1 LSLIVGYLRTHRNLI
16 DLKEE
21 QQDPNKQGENNNLV
35 PKPRVMIVDDNKDIL
50 RTLKLGLE
58 DSGFSIEAYA
68 EPLTVLSIFKTI
80 YGNRNVSSIQMP
92 YDLLLID
99 VKMPELN
106 GVELTKEITKLAMDA
121 NAIPPPICF
130 ITAFDE
136 YYEILM
142 DLFPNNRRD
151 SDICLIHK
159 PIEIDNLTTRLKHE
173 IALHK

>member
-1 LSLIVGYLRTHRNLI
+1 MIGLMNQQNL
-16 DLKEE
+16 
-21 QQDPNKQGENNNLV
+21 NKQGPDGDSI
-35 PKPRVMIVDDNKDIL
+35 PKDRVMVVDDNKDIL
-50 RTLKLGLE
+50 RMLKLGLE
-58 DSGFSIEAYA
+58 DSGFLIEVYS

-80 YGNRNVSSIQMP
+80 YGNRYESPIHMP

-106 GVELTKEITKLAMDA
+106 GVELTKEIRKLATSA

-142 DLFPNNRRD
+142 DLFPKNKHD
-151 SDICLIHK
+151 TDICLIHK
-159 PIEIDNLTTRLKHE
+159 PIEIENLTTRLRHE

>member
-1 LSLIVGYLRTHRNLI
+1 MTDPVNQENLI
-16 DLKEE
+16 KE
-21 QQDPNKQGENNNLV
+21 GENGDLI
-35 PKPRVMIVDDNKDIL
+35 PKYHVMVVDDNKDIL

-58 DSGFSIEAYA
+58 ECGFSIEAYS
-68 EPLTVLSIFKTI
+68 EPFTVLSIFKSI
-80 YGNRNVSSIQMP
+80 YGNKLNSTIHMS

-106 GVELTKEITKLAMDA
+106 GVELTREIKKLATNA

-142 DLFPNNRRD
+142 DLFPNNKH
-151 SDICLIHK
+151 SHDICLIHK
-159 PIEIDNLTTRLKHE
+159 PIEIENLSTRLKHE

>member
-1 LSLIVGYLRTHRNLI
+1 MIGLKNQQNL
-16 DLKEE
+16 KM
-21 QQDPNKQGENNNLV
+21 QG
-35 PKPRVMIVDDNKDIL
+35 PDGDSISKYRVMVVDDNKDIL

-58 DSGFSIEAYA
+58 DSGFLIEAYS

-80 YGNRNVSSIQMP
+80 YGNRDESPNHMP

-106 GVELTKEITKLAMDA
+106 GVELTKEIRKLATDA
-121 NAIPPPICF
+121 NATPPPICF

-136 YYEILM
+136 YYEILK
-142 DLFPNNRRD
+142 DLFPKNKHD
-151 SDICLIHK
+151 TDICLIHK
-159 PIEIDNLTTRLKHE
+159 PIEIENLTTRLKHE

>member
-1 LSLIVGYLRTHRNLI
+1 MKDLENQQNLTKQSANGDSI
-16 DLKEE
+16 LKYRV
-21 QQDPNKQGENNNLV
+21 LV
-35 PKPRVMIVDDNKDIL
+35 VDDNKDIL

-58 DSGFSIEAYA
+58 DSGFTIEAYS
-68 EPLTVLSIFKTI
+68 EPFTVLSIFKTI
-80 YGNRNVSSIQMP
+80 YGNRNESPIRMP

-106 GVELTKEITKLAMDA
+106 GVELTKEIRKLATNA
-121 NAIPPPICF
+121 NAILPPICF

-142 DLFPNNRRD
+142 DLFPKNKHD

-159 PIEIDNLTTRLKHE
+159 PIEIENLTTRLKHE

>member
-1 LSLIVGYLRTHRNLI
+1 MIG
-16 DLKEE
+16 LKN
-21 QQDPNKQGENNNLV
+21 QQNFDKYRENDASN
-35 PKPRVMIVDDNKDIL
+35 PKYRVMVVDDNKDIL

-58 DSGFSIEAYA
+58 DSGFLIEAYSD
-68 EPLTVLSIFKTI
+68 PFTVLSIFKTI
-80 YGNRNVSSIQMP
+80 YGNGDDSPIHMP

-106 GVELTKEITKLAMDA
+106 GVELTKEIKKLATRA
-121 NAIPPPICF
+121 NAIPPLICF

-142 DLFPNNRRD
+142 DLFPNNKHD

-159 PIEIDNLTTRLKHE
+159 PIEIENLTTRLKHE
-173 IALHK
+173 IALHR

>member
-1 LSLIVGYLRTHRNLI
+1 MI
-16 DLKEE
+16 DLKK
-21 QQDPNKQGENNNLV
+21 QQNLNKHGESSDLN
-35 PKPRVMIVDDNKDIL
+35 PKYHVMVVDDNKDIL

-58 DSGFSIEAYA
+58 DSGFSIEAYSD
-68 EPLTVLSIFKTI
+68 PLTVLSIFKTI
-80 YGNRNVSSIQMP
+80 YGNKDESHVHMP

-106 GVELTKEITKLAMDA
+106 GVELTKEIMKLATNA

-142 DLFPNNRRD
+142 DLFPNNKHD

-159 PIEIDNLTTRLKHE
+159 PIEIENLTTRLKHE

>member
-1 LSLIVGYLRTHRNLI
+1 MRTPGSMM
-16 DLKEE
+16 DLKK
-21 QQDPNKQGENNNLV
+21 QQDLSTQGENSDLV
-35 PKPRVMIVDDNKDIL
+35 PKYRVMVVDDNKDIL

-58 DSGFSIEAYA
+58 DSGFLIEAYS

-80 YGNRNVSSIQMP
+80 YGNRDGSPVQMP

-106 GVELTKEITKLAMDA
+106 GVELAKEIQKLAKNS
-121 NAIPPPICF
+121 NAITPPICF

-142 DLFPNNRRD
+142 DLFPNNNKHD

-159 PIEIDNLTTRLKHE
+159 PIEIENLTTRLKHE
-173 IALHK
+173 IALHKELDMA

>member
-1 LSLIVGYLRTHRNLI
+1 MI

-21 QQDPNKQGENNNLV
+21 QQDLNKQGENSCLV
-35 PKPRVMIVDDNKDIL
+35 QKPHVMVVDDNRDIL
-50 RTLKLGLE
+50 RTLRLGLE
-58 DSGFSIEAYA
+58 DSGFSIETYA
-68 EPLTVLSIFKTI
+68 DPLTVLSIFKTI
-80 YGNRNVSSIQMP
+80 YDNRNGSPVEMP

-106 GVELTKEITKLAMDA
+106 GVELTKEITKLATNV

-142 DLFPNNRRD
+142 DLFQNNNHN

-159 PIEIDNLTTRLKHE
+159 PIEIENLTTRLKHE
-173 IALHK
+173 IVLHR

>member
-1 LSLIVGYLRTHRNLI
+1 MKDLENQQNLTKQSANGDSI
-16 DLKEE
+16 LKYRV
-21 QQDPNKQGENNNLV
+21 LV
-35 PKPRVMIVDDNKDIL
+35 VDDNKDIL

-58 DSGFSIEAYA
+58 DSGFTIEAYS
-68 EPLTVLSIFKTI
+68 EPFTVLSIFKTI
-80 YGNRNVSSIQMP
+80 YGNRNESPIRMP

-106 GVELTKEITKLAMDA
+106 GVELTKEIRKLATNA
-121 NAIPPPICF
+121 NAILPPICF

-142 DLFPNNRRD
+142 DLFPKNKHN

-159 PIEIDNLTTRLKHE
+159 PIEIENLTTRLKHE

>member
-1 LSLIVGYLRTHRNLI
+1 VI
-16 DLKEE
+16 DLKK
-21 QQDPNKQGENNNLV
+21 QQDINKHGENSDLV
-35 PKPRVMIVDDNKDIL
+35 SKYRVMVVDDNKDIL

-58 DSGFSIEAYA
+58 DSGFSIEAYS
-68 EPLTVLSIFKTI
+68 EPLTVLSIFKSI
-80 YGNRNVSSIQMP
+80 YGNRDGSPVQMP

-106 GVELTKEITKLAMDA
+106 GVELTKEIKKMASNA

-136 YYEILM
+136 YYEILI
-142 DLFPNNRRD
+142 DLFPNNEHD

-159 PIEIDNLTTRLKHE
+159 PIEIENLMTRLKHE

>member
-1 LSLIVGYLRTHRNLI
+1 MV
-16 DLKEE
+16 
-21 QQDPNKQGENNNLV
+21 
-35 PKPRVMIVDDNKDIL
+35 VDDNKDIL

-58 DSGFSIEAYA
+58 DNGFLIEAYS

-80 YGNRNVSSIQMP
+80 YGNRDESPNHMP

-106 GVELTKEITKLAMDA
+106 GVELTKEIRKLATDA
-121 NAIPPPICF
+121 NATPPPICF

-136 YYEILM
+136 YYGILM
-142 DLFPNNRRD
+142 DLFPKNKHD
-151 SDICLIHK
+151 TDICLIHK
-159 PIEIDNLTTRLKHE
+159 PIEIENLTTRLKHE

>member
-1 LSLIVGYLRTHRNLI
+1 MKDLENQQNLT
-16 DLKEE
+16 
-21 QQDPNKQGENNNLV
+21 KQGANGDSIPKYRVLV
-35 PKPRVMIVDDNKDIL
+35 VDDNKDIL

-58 DSGFSIEAYA
+58 DSGLTIEAYS
-68 EPLTVLSIFKTI
+68 EPFTVLSIFKTI
-80 YGNRNVSSIQMP
+80 YGNRDESPIRMP

-106 GVELTKEITKLAMDA
+106 GVELTKEIKKLATNA
-121 NAIPPPICF
+121 NAILPPICF

-142 DLFPNNRRD
+142 DLFPKNKHD

-159 PIEIDNLTTRLKHE
+159 PIEIENLTTRLKHE
-173 IALHK
+173 IALHR

>member
-1 LSLIVGYLRTHRNLI
+1 MTNRVNQENLI
-16 DLKEE
+16 KE
-21 QQDPNKQGENNNLV
+21 GENGNLI
-35 PKPRVMIVDDNKDIL
+35 PKYHVMVVDDNKDIL

-58 DSGFSIEAYA
+58 ESGFSIEAYS
-68 EPLTVLSIFKTI
+68 EPFTALSIFRTI
-80 YGNRNVSSIQMP
+80 YGNKDESPIHMP

-106 GVELTKEITKLAMDA
+106 GVELTKEIKKLATNA

-142 DLFPNNRRD
+142 DLFSNNKHNH
-151 SDICLIHK
+151 DICLIHK
-159 PIEIDNLTTRLKHE
+159 PIEIENLTTRLKHE

>member
-1 LSLIVGYLRTHRNLI
+1 M
-16 DLKEE
+16 KK
-21 QQDPNKQGENNNLV
+21 QQDINKHGENSDLV
-35 PKPRVMIVDDNKDIL
+35 SKYRVMIVDDNKDIL

-58 DSGFSIEAYA
+58 DSGFSIEAYS
-68 EPLTVLSIFKTI
+68 EPLTVLSIFKSI
-80 YGNRNVSSIQMP
+80 YGNRDGSPVQMP

-106 GVELTKEITKLAMDA
+106 GVELTKEIKKMASNA

-136 YYEILM
+136 YYEILI
-142 DLFPNNRRD
+142 DLFPNNKHD

-159 PIEIDNLTTRLKHE
+159 PIEIENLTTRLKHE

>member
-1 LSLIVGYLRTHRNLI
+1 MIGLKNQQNL
-16 DLKEE
+16 KM
-21 QQDPNKQGENNNLV
+21 QGSDGDSI
-35 PKPRVMIVDDNKDIL
+35 PKYRVMVVDDNKDIL

-58 DSGFSIEAYA
+58 DGGFLIEAYS

-80 YGNRNVSSIQMP
+80 YGNRDESPNHMP

-106 GVELTKEITKLAMDA
+106 GVELTKEIRKLATDA

-136 YYEILM
+136 YYEILK
-142 DLFPNNRRD
+142 DLFPKNKHD
-151 SDICLIHK
+151 TDICLIHK
-159 PIEIDNLTTRLKHE
+159 PIEIENLTTRLKHE

>member
-1 LSLIVGYLRTHRNLI
+1 MI
-16 DLKEE
+16 DLKK
-21 QQDPNKQGENNNLV
+21 QQNLNKHGESSDLN
-35 PKPRVMIVDDNKDIL
+35 PKYNVMVVDDNKDIL

-58 DSGFSIEAYA
+58 DSGFSIEAYSD
-68 EPLTVLSIFKTI
+68 PLTVLSIFKTI
-80 YGNRNVSSIQMP
+80 YGNKDESPVHMP

-106 GVELTKEITKLAMDA
+106 GVELTKEIMKLAMNT

-142 DLFPNNRRD
+142 DLFPNNKHD

-159 PIEIDNLTTRLKHE
+159 PIEIENLTTRLKHE

>member
-1 LSLIVGYLRTHRNLI
+1 MSSDLI
-16 DLKEE
+16 
-21 QQDPNKQGENNNLV
+21 
-35 PKPRVMIVDDNKDIL
+35 PKYRVMVVDDNKDIL
-50 RTLKLGLE
+50 RTLKIGLE
-58 DSGFSIEAYA
+58 DGGFSIEAYS
-68 EPLTVLSIFKTI
+68 EPFTVLSIFKAI
-80 YGNRNVSSIQMP
+80 YGNKGESPVHMP

-106 GVELTKEITKLAMDA
+106 GVELTKEIKKLATDA

-136 YYEILM
+136 YYEILAN
-142 DLFPNNRRD
+142 LFPNNEHD

-159 PIEIDNLTTRLKHE
+159 PILEIENLTTRLKHE

>member
-1 LSLIVGYLRTHRNLI
+1 MKDLANQQNLT
-16 DLKEE
+16 
-21 QQDPNKQGENNNLV
+21 KQGANGDSIPKYRVLV
-35 PKPRVMIVDDNKDIL
+35 VDDNKDIL

-58 DSGFSIEAYA
+58 DNGFTIEAYS
-68 EPLTVLSIFKTI
+68 EPFTVLSVFKTI
-80 YGNRNVSSIQMP
+80 YGNRDESPIRMP

-106 GVELTKEITKLAMDA
+106 GVELAKEIKKLATNA
-121 NAIPPPICF
+121 NAILPPICF

-142 DLFPNNRRD
+142 DLFPNNKHD

-159 PIEIDNLTTRLKHE
+159 PIEIENLTTRLKHE
-173 IALHK
+173 IALHTGDGSAL

>member
-1 LSLIVGYLRTHRNLI
+1 MIELKKQRNL
-16 DLKEE
+16 
-21 QQDPNKQGENNNLV
+21 NKPGENGELI
-35 PKPRVMIVDDNKDIL
+35 PKYRVMVVDDNKDIL

-58 DSGFSIEAYA
+58 DSGFLIDAYS
-68 EPLTVLSIFKTI
+68 EPFTVLSIFKTI
-80 YGNRNVSSIQMP
+80 YGNRDKAPVHMP

-106 GVELTKEITKLAMDA
+106 GVELTKEIRKLATNS
-121 NAIPPPICF
+121 NAILPPICF

-142 DLFPNNRRD
+142 DLFSNNYD

-159 PIEIDNLTTRLKHE
+159 PIEIENLATRLKHE
-173 IALHK
+173 IALH

>member
-1 LSLIVGYLRTHRNLI
+1 LI
-16 DLKEE
+16 
-21 QQDPNKQGENNNLV
+21 
-35 PKPRVMIVDDNKDIL
+35 PKYRVMVVDDNKDIL
-50 RTLKLGLE
+50 RTLKIGLE
-58 DSGFSIEAYA
+58 DGGFSIEAYS
-68 EPLTVLSIFKTI
+68 EPFTVLSIFKAI
-80 YGNRNVSSIQMP
+80 YGNKGESPVHMP

-106 GVELTKEITKLAMDA
+106 GVELTKEIKKLATDA

-136 YYEILM
+136 YYEILAN
-142 DLFPNNRRD
+142 LFPNNEHD

-159 PIEIDNLTTRLKHE
+159 PILEIENLTTRLKHE

>member
-1 LSLIVGYLRTHRNLI
+1 MIG
-16 DLKEE
+16 LKN
-21 QQDPNKQGENNNLV
+21 QQNFDKYRENDASN
-35 PKPRVMIVDDNKDIL
+35 PKYRVMVVDDNKDIL

-58 DSGFSIEAYA
+58 DGGFFIEAYS

-80 YGNRNVSSIQMP
+80 YGNGDDSPIHMP

-106 GVELTKEITKLAMDA
+106 GVELTKEIKKLATRA

-142 DLFPNNRRD
+142 DLFPNNKHD

-159 PIEIDNLTTRLKHE
+159 PIEIENLTTRLKHE
-173 IALHK
+173 IALHR

>member
-1 LSLIVGYLRTHRNLI
+1 M
-16 DLKEE
+16 KK
-21 QQDPNKQGENNNLV
+21 QQDINKHGENSDLV
-35 PKPRVMIVDDNKDIL
+35 SKYRVMIVDDNKDIL

-58 DSGFSIEAYA
+58 DSGFSIEAYF
-68 EPLTVLSIFKTI
+68 EPLTVLSIFKSI
-80 YGNRNVSSIQMP
+80 YGNRDGSPVQMP

-106 GVELTKEITKLAMDA
+106 GVELTKEIKKMASNA

-136 YYEILM
+136 YYEILI
-142 DLFPNNRRD
+142 DLFPNNKHD

-159 PIEIDNLTTRLKHE
+159 PIEIENLTTRLKHE

>member
-1 LSLIVGYLRTHRNLI
+1 MINL
-16 DLKEE
+16 KK
-21 QQDPNKQGENNNLV
+21 QQDLSTQGENSDLV
-35 PKPRVMIVDDNKDIL
+35 PKSRVMVVDDNKDIL

-58 DSGFSIEAYA
+58 DSGFLIEAYS
-68 EPLTVLSIFKTI
+68 EPFAVLSIFKTI
-80 YGNRNVSSIQMP
+80 YGNRDGSSVQMP

-106 GVELTKEITKLAMDA
+106 GVELAKEIEKLAKNAD
-121 NAIPPPICF
+121 AIPPPICF

-142 DLFPNNRRD
+142 DLFPNNNTHD
-151 SDICLIHK
+151 SAICLIHK
-159 PIEIDNLTTRLKHE
+159 PIEIENLTTRLKHE

>member
-1 LSLIVGYLRTHRNLI
+1 MIELKNQQNL
-16 DLKEE
+16 
-21 QQDPNKQGENNNLV
+21 NKQVANGDSI
-35 PKPRVMIVDDNKDIL
+35 PKYRVMVVDDNKDIL

-58 DSGFSIEAYA
+58 DSGFSIEAYS
-68 EPLTVLSIFKTI
+68 EPFTVLSIFKTI
-80 YGNRNVSSIQMP
+80 YGNRYESLIRMP

-106 GVELTKEITKLAMDA
+106 GVELTKEIKKLATNA

-142 DLFPNNRRD
+142 DLFPNNSKQD
-151 SDICLIHK
+151 SDVCLIHK
-159 PIEIDNLTTRLKHE
+159 PIEIENLTTRLKHE

>member
-1 LSLIVGYLRTHRNLI
+1 MI
-16 DLKEE
+16 DLK
-21 QQDPNKQGENNNLV
+21 NKQNQNKPGANGDSN
-35 PKPRVMIVDDNKDIL
+35 PKYRVMVVDDNKDIL

-58 DSGFSIEAYA
+58 DSGFLIEAYS
-68 EPLTVLSIFKTI
+68 EPFTVLSIFKTI
-80 YGNRNVSSIQMP
+80 YDNRDAPPGQMP

-106 GVELTKEITKLAMDA
+106 GVELTKEIKKLATNA

-136 YYEILM
+136 YYDILT
-142 DLFPNNRRD
+142 DLFPNNKHD
-151 SDICLIHK
+151 SGICLIHK

>member
-1 LSLIVGYLRTHRNLI
+1 VI
-16 DLKEE
+16 DMKK
-21 QQDPNKQGENNNLV
+21 QQDINKHGENSDLV
-35 PKPRVMIVDDNKDIL
+35 SKYRVMIVDDNKDIL

-58 DSGFSIEAYA
+58 DSGFSIEAYS
-68 EPLTVLSIFKTI
+68 EPLTVLSIFKSI
-80 YGNRNVSSIQMP
+80 YGNRDGSPVQMP

-106 GVELTKEITKLAMDA
+106 GVELTKEIKKMASNA

-136 YYEILM
+136 YYEILI
-142 DLFPNNRRD
+142 DLFPNNKHD

-159 PIEIDNLTTRLKHE
+159 PIEIENLTTRLKHE